1 MNMGMD
7 IAVDGSD
14 GTETVHETMSVAV
27 SGNGRI
33 QMILKDPLQLAI
45 SMNMNME
52 SNTAGAGP
60 DVTMQDQVSVQEW
73 MQDGWVYVQEEM
85 DGTTDRYKYPVG
97 DMDGFAE
104 FYQEMLQISGQI
116 VCFFQFQHV
125 ENQFEIDPGEEV
137 AVGLQQA
144 AHHVLIHAA
153 AQQVGHNNPGFR
165 FMPRHDLLH
174 VGFQGNLVGIG
185 AQGCHIRIFTSQP
198 AHRAG
203 QSGGVFAMTRD
214 QIFHIIPLSIRPFQC
229 HYRKLC
235 NH

>member
-14 GTETVHETMSVAV
+14 GTETIHETMSVAV

-97 DMDGFAE
+97 NMDGFAE
-104 FYQEMLQISGQI
+104 FYQEMLQISGQM
-116 VCFFQFQHV
+116 
-125 ENQFEIDPGEEV
+125 NSMMLPMIDSIDVSRTGSRTVYTMIPHRI
-137 AVGLQQA
+137 
-144 AHHVLIHAA
+144 HHED
-153 AQQVGHNNPGFR
+153 G
-165 FMPRHDLLH
+165 
-174 VGFQGNLVGIG
+174 
-185 AQGCHIRIFTSQP
+185 
-198 AHRAG
+198 
-203 QSGGVFAMTRD
+203 
-214 QIFHIIPLSIRPFQC
+214 
-229 HYRKLC
+229 
-235 NH
+235 